1 MDYRKINA
9 PLSTVT
15 RDVNELSKETGNIYE
30 SVMIMARR
38 ANQISQEVK
47 KELELKLQ
55 EFSTYTDNM
64 EEVSENRE
72 QIEISK
78 FYEKLPKPTLIAAKE
93 FTDGEV
99 YHRNPTKQMRNLD
112 DDAEV

>member
-1 MDYRKINA
+1 MDYRKINV

-15 RDVNELSKETGNIYE
+15 RDVNEFSKDTGNIYE

-38 ANQISQEVK
+38 ANQISQEMK
-47 KELELKLQ
+47 KDLEQKLQ
-55 EFSTYTDNM
+55 EFTTYTDSL
-64 EEVSENRE
+64 EEVFENRE

-93 FTDGEV
+93 FKDGDI
-99 YHRNPTKQMRNLD
+99 YYRNPLKDMDALD
-112 DDAEV
+112 DSGEF

>member
-78 FYEKLPKPTLIAAKE
+78 FYEKLPKPTLITAKE
-93 FTDGEV
+93 FANGG
-99 YHRNPTKQMRNLD
+99 HP
-112 DDAEV
+112 DA